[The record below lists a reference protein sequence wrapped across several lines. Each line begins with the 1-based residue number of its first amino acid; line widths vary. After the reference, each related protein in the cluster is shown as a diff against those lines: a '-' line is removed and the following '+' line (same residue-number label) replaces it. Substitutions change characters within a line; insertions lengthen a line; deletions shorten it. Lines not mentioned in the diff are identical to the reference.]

1 MSDREAAISRRTNET
16 DISLGLRLDGTG
28 QPSVRTG
35 IGFLDHMLTLF
46 AVHGLF
52 DLDLRVEG
60 DREVDDHHTVEDVGI
75 ALGEAVSEAL
85 GERSGIRRYGAFTV
99 PMDESLALVALDLS
113 GRGGCWVETPFAGK
127 IGAFDAELIEEFFV
141 GFSRGGRLTLH
152 ARILAGKNRHHM
164 AEALFKAFGRALDEA
179 IAIDPRRDGVP
190 SSKGSLP

>member
-1 MSDREAAISRRTNET
+1 MNDREAAISRKTNET
-16 DISLGLRLDGTG
+16 DTSLSLRLDGTG
-28 QPSVRTG
+28 RASVRTG

-46 AVHGLF
+46 AVQGLF

-85 GERSGIRRYGAFTV
+85 GERRGILRYGTLTV
-99 PMDESLALVALDLS
+99 PMDESLALISLDLS
-113 GRGGCWVETPFAGK
+113 GRSGCWVEAPLAGK
-127 IGAFDAELIEEFFV
+127 IGTFDAELIEEFFV

-179 IAIDPRRDGVP
+179 TAIDPRRDDVP
-190 SSKGSLP
+190 SSKGSLS

>member
-1 MSDREAAISRRTNET
+1 MSDREAAISRRTTET

-46 AVHGLF
+46 AVQGLF

-85 GERSGIRRYGAFTV
+85 GERRGIRRYGTFTV

-113 GRGGCWVETPFAGK
+113 GRSGCWVEAPLTGK
-127 IGAFDAELIEEFFV
+127 IGTFDAELIEEFFV

-152 ARILAGKNRHHM
+152 ARILAGKNQHHM

-179 IAIDPRRDGVP
+179 TAIDPRRDGVP
-190 SSKGSLP
+190 SSKGSLS